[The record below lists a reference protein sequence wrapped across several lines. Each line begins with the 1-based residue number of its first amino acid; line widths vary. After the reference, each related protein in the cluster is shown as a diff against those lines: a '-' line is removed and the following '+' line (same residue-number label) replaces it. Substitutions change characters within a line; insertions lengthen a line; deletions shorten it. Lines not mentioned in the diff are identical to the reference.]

1 MHDNSLYKEIENET
15 VKEFIRNMPKHV
27 KENCN
32 LKRIEKNKIVVFR
45 ECEIEKIYIHCKGK
59 MRVRNEFENGFIY
72 DFASIEPISY
82 IGAME
87 VMGNKNIYTS
97 TLQTTTD
104 SIILE
109 INKFDF
115 IEWINNDHKL
125 TLDVLHFVA
134 NKMYEQSL
142 KTGEVLAYPA
152 IGILINYLINIFESE
167 NKNEVILKKSREEIG
182 SILGFSVRTV
192 NRNLKIL
199 KDENLVFVDRKGIS
213 INKKQ
218 CEKLYEKLDSIK
230 NK

>member
-1 MHDNSLYKEIENET
+1 MYDNSLYKEIENKKA
-15 VKEFIRNMPKHV
+15 KEFIRNMPNRI
-27 KENCN
+27 KESCN
-32 LKRIEKNKIVVFR
+32 LKRVKKNKIVVFR
-45 ECEIEKIYIHCKGK
+45 EQEIEKIYIHCKGT

-72 DFASIEPISY
+72 DFASVEPISY

-87 VMGNKNIYTS
+87 VMGDKNIYTS
-97 TLQTTTD
+97 TLQTITD

-109 INKFDF
+109 INKLDF
-115 IEWINNDHKL
+115 IDWINNDHKL

-134 NKMYEQSL
+134 NKMYEQSF

-152 IGILINYLINIFESE
+152 IGLLINYLINIFENE
-167 NKNEVILKKSREEIG
+167 NKNEVVLKKTREEIG
-182 SILGFSVRTV
+182 STLGFSIRTI

-199 KDENLVFVDRKGIS
+199 KDENLIFVDRNGIY

-218 CEKLYEKLDSIK
+218 CEMLYQKLDSIK